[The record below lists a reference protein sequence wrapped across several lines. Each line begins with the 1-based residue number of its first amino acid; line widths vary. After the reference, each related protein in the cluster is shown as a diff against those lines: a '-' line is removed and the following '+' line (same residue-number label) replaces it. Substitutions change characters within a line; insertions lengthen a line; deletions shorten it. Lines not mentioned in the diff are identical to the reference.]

1 VGEDKGPPGI
11 LTPLKKGTSTMKNQ
25 TDKEKF
31 IEKRAEGLSYADI
44 AVALKVSKPTLIAW
58 GKELRRDIGN
68 ARTLRMDELFEK
80 YAVAKSKRIEVFGER
95 LNAIM
100 AELDKRD
107 MTDVPTASL
116 LTLALK
122 YGDNMRYEHEP
133 LSLRGEDVDL
143 SWDLTTKTPDEWPV

>member
-1 VGEDKGPPGI
+1 
-11 LTPLKKGTSTMKNQ
+11 MKNQ
-25 TDKEKF
+25 KDKERF
-31 IEKRAEGLSYADI
+31 IEKRAEGLSYANI

-58 GKELRRDIGN
+58 GKELQRDIGN
-68 ARTLRMDELFEK
+68 AKTLRMDELFEK

-100 AELDKRD
+100 KELDKRD

-122 YGDNMRYEHEP
+122 YGDRLKDEYQP
-133 LSLRGEDVDL
+133 LSLQGEDLPFDFSSVNNV
-143 SWDLTTKTPDEWPV
+143 PDKWLV